1 MSQNIPAIPDEFPER
16 RRTGVRRHS
25 LPALFLKMTQ
35 ERPPAHA
42 GSYYPNDPDSL
53 AASIRSLLSEPEGVS
68 QTDVDPETFRAF
80 IVPHGEFLSSG
91 PVAAKAYRLLGK
103 RKKKPERVM
112 IVAPLHDWPEYGL
125 ILPTFPSFRIP
136 TGSLPV
142 DRKAIQKLAFF
153 SETVFSD
160 EAHLLEHSI
169 ETQLPFLFEIWG
181 PVPIIPLG
189 YADLPSEALAHMMDP
204 FLADP
209 ETVVLVSADF
219 SRYFNLL
226 QADRIDR
233 ESIARIHS
241 GQSVDPLHVCGA
253 TAVNALGSFTRKGTL
268 FPRLLMAANS
278 ALATGVEQKTT
289 GYASFG
295 FSG

>member
-1 MSQNIPAIPDEFPER
+1 MI
-16 RRTGVRRHS
+16 
-25 LPALFLKMTQ
+25 Q

-42 GSYYPNDPDSL
+42 GSFYPDDPDSL
-53 AASIRSLLSEPEGVS
+53 SASIRSLLTEPGGDS
-68 QTDVDPETFRAF
+68 PTDVDPEALRAF
-80 IVPHGEFLSSG
+80 IVPHGDLRSSG
-91 PVAAKAYRLLGK
+91 PVAAPVYRLLRD

-181 PVPIIPLG
+181 SVPIIPLG
-189 YADLPSEALAHMMDP
+189 YADLPSEALIHMIDP

-219 SRYFNLL
+219 SRDFSLL
-226 QADRIDR
+226 QANRLDRD
-233 ESIARIHS
+233 SIARINS

-253 TAVNALGSFTRKGTL
+253 TAVNALGSFIRKGVL
-268 FPRLLMAANS
+268 VPRLLRAANS
-278 ALATGVEQKTT
+278 AQSTGIEERTT